1 MSGNPERRQS
11 HQFNMYGNPSHRL
24 LEGEQPDILA
34 RLPVLLTRLTMDDG
48 EVAPWQ
54 NRTILIL
61 SRLGKI

>member
-1 MSGNPERRQS
+1 MSDHPERRQS
-11 HQFNMYGNPSHRL
+11 HQFNMFGNPSHRR
-24 LEGEQPDILA
+24 LEREQPDILA
-34 RLPVLLTRLTMDDG
+34 RLPVLLTRPTMGDG